1 MKTRASK
8 TSSSKARKPATRKTK
23 KTVKKRKPA
32 AVKAKAAVSKTG
44 VPRNGLVR
52 LPRAEHM
59 SPEQHRQIVAVAAY
73 LRAEKRGFV
82 SGDPVD
88 DWLTAEREINN
99 LIGRD

>member
-1 MKTRASK
+1 
-8 TSSSKARKPATRKTK
+8 
-23 KTVKKRKPA
+23 
-32 AVKAKAAVSKTG
+32 
-44 VPRNGLVR
+44 
-52 LPRAEHM
+52 M